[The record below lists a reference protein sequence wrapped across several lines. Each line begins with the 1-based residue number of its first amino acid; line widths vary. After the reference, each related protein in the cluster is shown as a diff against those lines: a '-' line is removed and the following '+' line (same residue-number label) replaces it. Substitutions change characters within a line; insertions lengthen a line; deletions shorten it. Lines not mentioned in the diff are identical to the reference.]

1 MLTWF
6 GLQRDLSKVEDKQR
20 QYWAGYALTSMVDII
35 QSSYLPEIR
44 SAQQAELIVLS
55 QDCQLASNQIANIY
69 TDSSYA
75 FSVAQNSGML

>member
-1 MLTWF
+1 
-6 GLQRDLSKVEDKQR
+6 
-20 QYWAGYALTSMVDII
+20 MVDII

-44 SAQQAELIVLS
+44 SAPQAELIVLT